1 MTNVCE
7 RWAIDHTNALQG
19 AWFNGVGFET
29 WENVWG
35 TWNGITPRDGEQIR
49 RLHVLLGFLGGR
61 GYLQS
66 QEWLPHSGTDQPDA
80 VFASYWP
87 LKSSAAWTVRKTPLK
102 EPDLQCVNR
111 SICQDKLRTNT
122 GTGKNDV
129 LFSAGRLPRSESD
142 RQRQSQACER
152 TVASCWRELALL
164 RSLGG

>member
-1 MTNVCE
+1 VDTWKWLDSRRMTNVCE

-102 EPDLQCVNR
+102 EPVSQCVNR
-111 SICQDKLRTNT
+111 SICQDKHRN
-122 GTGKNDV
+122 
-129 LFSAGRLPRSESD
+129 
-142 RQRQSQACER
+142 
-152 TVASCWRELALL
+152 W
-164 RSLGG
+164 